1 MNITKLIDNDELKK
15 DIEEFTNKLKKRGCI
30 HVIGIV
36 PKNKKGIFIQSYKT
50 SRDTA
55 MILNAILLN
64 LDDKV
69 VSVIKELY
77 NHFKGKNDI
86 SRKKRI

>member
-15 DIEEFTNKLKKRGCI
+15 DIEEFTNKLKKQGCI

-36 PKNKKGIFIQSYKT
+36 PPKNKKGIFIQSYKT

-64 LDDKV
+64 IDDKV

-77 NHFKGKNDI
+77 NYFQGEK
-86 SRKKRI
+86 